1 MATAIVSD
9 GVDEAGRQ
17 RADAYIR
24 GADDPLVRL
33 TELRE
38 SFGTSEWLVN
48 LTNEGLREVVASRYA

>member
-1 MATAIVSD
+1 MATTIVSD

-24 GADDPLVRL
+24 GTDDPLVRL

-38 SFGTSEWLVN
+38 SFGTLEWLVN